1 MICEFCDQLQIAD
14 GNLNLHPFSCKES
27 GRRIFDPHI
36 QQKWC
41 PKVKKRNAKT
51 PKQDFTIQ
59 TDFEEMKFVD
69 SLSQDNLKKY
79 IETVILRDPELTDFN
94 IPMLQAY
101 AKGKIK

>member
-1 MICEFCDQLQIAD
+1 MICEFCDQLQTAD
-14 GNLNLHPFSCKES
+14 GNPNLHPFSCKEVD
-27 GRRIFDPHI
+27 RQIFNPHI

-41 PKVKKRNAKT
+41 PKVRKRNAKT

-69 SLSQDNLKKY
+69 SLSQENLKRY
-79 IETVILRDPELTDFN
+79 VQTVLLRDPNKTDFN
-94 IPMLQAY
+94 ILMLHAY

>member
-1 MICEFCDQLQIAD
+1 MICETCEELQTAD
-14 GNLNLHPFSCKES
+14 GNPNLHPFSCKEI
-27 GRRIFDPHI
+27 GRRVFDPHI

-41 PKVKKRNAKT
+41 PKVRKRNAKT

-79 IETVILRDPELTDFN
+79 VETVILRDPELTDFN